1 MIIRAFTAGAY
12 PETMWYHIYR
22 SLNGGAPYPVT
33 VEQGASVVETMVK
46 AHEFAKYK
54 PFVIEYK

>member
-1 MIIRAFTAGAY
+1 
-12 PETMWYHIYR
+12 MWYHIYQ
-22 SLNGGAPYPVT
+22 SLNGGDPYPVT